1 MGWGIWLL
9 IIIDNHQ
16 KRWKDFVV
24 DFCDQHWDKW
34 RHLRYNSYR
43 QSLVAQKPVGKKSDE
58 KGSILTQD
66 GNLQFVVKFFLQK
79 IFFINSMYICT
90 SSTSALEPPTYWC
103 ASDINLESNPKN
115 WSRKRPKLIS
125 SSPKIFQLWGQ
136 GDRNCQ
142 YHGFFP
148 HKIQCHQ
155 IPHPP
160 QLRLSATTKTFW

>member
-58 KGSILTQD
+58 KDSILTQD
-66 GNLQFVVKFFLQK
+66 GNLHFFVKFFYRKSFLSIACTFVQVQHQHWSLLPTGVQAISTWNQTPK
-79 IFFINSMYICT
+79 IEAEKGQSWY
-90 SSTSALEPPTYWC
+90 L
-103 ASDINLESNPKN
+103 
-115 WSRKRPKLIS
+115 RPKFFSNYGGRATGIANITDSFHTKYNATKFHIL
-125 SSPKIFQLWGQ
+125 
-136 GDRNCQ
+136 RN
-142 YHGFFP
+142 
-148 HKIQCHQ
+148 
-155 IPHPP
+155 
-160 QLRLSATTKTFW
+160 LD